1 MAASIPAAGPAPG
14 TGTAARRR
22 ERVADGNA
30 KYVFL
35 LPALAY
41 LLLLGIFPLLFSLY
55 LVFASWN
62 AGQGIRWVGLANL
75 QRLAAD
81 ERFWGSLQT
90 TLFFVAV
97 VAFVELFLGFLV
109 ALALQH
115 VTRGKNL
122 LRGLLALPMLL
133 TPIAVSFTWKMLFDY
148 NRGPLNFFLDGLGL
162 ERVQWLAGQ
171 TSAILSLALV
181 DIWQWTPF
189 IIVAALAALES
200 LPTELYEAATVDGAS
215 PLQLLLQITLPLVQP
230 YLVAIVLLRAIDA
243 FKVFDTIYIL
253 TGGGP
258 GTATEMLTFY
268 AYVAGFRPFNMGFTS
283 TVSWALVII
292 MTVLFTVYL
301 RVFRRIDDD
310 QAAAEGR
317 A

>member
-1 MAASIPAAGPAPG
+1 MAATIPAAAPG
-14 TGTAARRR
+14 AAVPARRGR
-22 ERVADGNA
+22 GADGNA

-35 LPALAY
+35 LPAMLY

-62 AGQGIRWVGLANL
+62 AGRGIEFVGLANI
-75 QRLAAD
+75 QRLLVD
-81 ERFWGSLQT
+81 NRFWGSLQT
-90 TLFFVAV
+90 TLFYVAV

-109 ALALQH
+109 ALALQN
-115 VTRGKNL
+115 VTRGKNG

-148 NRGPLNFFLDGLGL
+148 NKGPLNFFLDGLGL
-162 ERVQWLAGQ
+162 ERVKWLAGQ
-171 TSAILSLALV
+171 TSAVLSLALV

-215 PLQLLLQITLPLVQP
+215 PLQMLLNITLPLVKP

-258 GTATEMLTFY
+258 GTATEMLSFY

-283 TVSWALVII
+283 TVSWALVIL
-292 MTVLFTVYL
+292 MTILFLLYL
-301 RVFRRIDDD
+301 RVFRRIDDE
-310 QAAAEGR
+310 AEAEGAAR
-317 A
+317 